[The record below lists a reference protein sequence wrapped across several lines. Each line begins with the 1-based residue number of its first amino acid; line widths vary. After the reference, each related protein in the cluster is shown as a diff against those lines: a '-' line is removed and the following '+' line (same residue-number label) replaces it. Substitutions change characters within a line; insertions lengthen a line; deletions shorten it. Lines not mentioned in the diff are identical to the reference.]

1 MNDDQPTARPPHSD
15 DRDAPAS
22 GRAPTV
28 ADVLALPVLAAGQ
41 PQVVTGV
48 THLDRPVRW
57 VHITELTDPASFL
70 KGGELVLTTGMPLP
84 DDPAGVRRYVDELA
98 DVRAAALV
106 IELVRRYHRPPD
118 ALVHACRARGL
129 PLVTLA
135 KDVNF
140 LEVTQVVHALI
151 LGHQADAMRRTQRI
165 HEAFTALTLR
175 GAGAEDVVRAAAEM
189 SGRTVVLENLVHQA
203 LICEPSGTT
212 AEEALADWER
222 RSRSTPPGDHTQV
235 GGPQGWLTTP
245 VSYQGERWGR
255 LAMLPGG
262 RGGSGGSAGTAA
274 TDGTQRTSGTEGT
287 NGTAGTKGTAGP
299 EGTSGTAGTA
309 EPHGAAGPTA
319 SHHPPGPAFEPEHI
333 TVLER
338 TAMALTVARL
348 IHPTPW
354 ERTAHRSALRDLA
367 EQHHHSPEDA
377 RARCAAL
384 GLPTEDSRFLAIL
397 VDLGGGDEAGARE
410 TRLHQD
416 LRTAGIPSLVGELA
430 PGRLGVLLALRPSQP
445 WRPVA
450 ERVGRTALGLD
461 PAAIVS
467 VGSEV
472 ADLVDAARSFRE
484 AARVTEATPPGQPLP
499 AGRAFHELPDIGL
512 RRLLYA
518 LRQDTR
524 IQDYTERSLGRL
536 IEHDIRH
543 GTDLL
548 TTLGHYLDAAGN
560 KTTAAR
566 RGGLSRETMYQRLRT
581 VERLLG
587 ADLESGERRTEL
599 HVALMALHV
608 LRAR

>member
-1 MNDDQPTARPPHSD
+1 MNENHPTA
-15 DRDAPAS
+15 PA

-41 PQVVTGV
+41 PQVVTGLAQ
-48 THLDRPVRW
+48 LDRPVRW

-84 DDPAGVRRYVDELA
+84 EDAAGVRRYVDELTE
-98 DVRAAALV
+98 VGAAALV

-118 ALVHACRARGL
+118 ALVQACRARGL

-135 KDVNF
+135 RDVNF

-151 LGHQADAMRRTQRI
+151 LGNQADAMRRTQRV

-175 GAGAEDVVRAAAEM
+175 GAGPEDVVRAAAEM

-203 LICEPSGTT
+203 LICEPSGSTV
-212 AEEALADWER
+212 EESLTDWEQ
-222 RSRSTPPGDHTQV
+222 RSRATAPGGHAEV
-235 GGPQGWLTTP
+235 GAPEGWLTAP

-255 LAMLPGG
+255 LAMLP
-262 RGGSGGSAGTAA
+262 SP
-274 TDGTQRTSGTEGT
+274 EGP
-287 NGTAGTKGTAGP
+287 GFGP
-299 EGTSGTAGTA
+299 E
-309 EPHGAAGPTA
+309 HV
-319 SHHPPGPAFEPEHI
+319 

-348 IHPTPW
+348 IHATPW
-354 ERTAHRSALRDLA
+354 EHTAHRNALRELA
-367 EQHHHSPEDA
+367 EQRHHSPEDA

-384 GLPTEDSRFLAIL
+384 GLPTRDSRFLAIL
-397 VDLGGGDEAGARE
+397 VDLGAGAAGSE
-410 TRLHQD
+410 PESRLHGE
-416 LRTAGIPSLVGELA
+416 LRSAGVPALVGELS

-450 ERVGRTALGLD
+450 ERLSRTALSLV
-461 PAAIVS
+461 PEAIVS
-467 VGSEV
+467 AGSEV
-472 ADLVDAARSFRE
+472 AELADTARSFRE

-499 AGRAFHELPDIGL
+499 ADRSFHELPDIDL

-518 LRQDTR
+518 LREDTR
-524 IQDYTERSLGRL
+524 VQDYTERRLGRL
-536 IEHDIRH
+536 IDHDTRH

-581 VERLLG
+581 IERLLDT
-587 ADLESGERRTEL
+587 DLESGERRTEL
-599 HVALMALHV
+599 HVALTALRV
-608 LRAR
+608 LRVE